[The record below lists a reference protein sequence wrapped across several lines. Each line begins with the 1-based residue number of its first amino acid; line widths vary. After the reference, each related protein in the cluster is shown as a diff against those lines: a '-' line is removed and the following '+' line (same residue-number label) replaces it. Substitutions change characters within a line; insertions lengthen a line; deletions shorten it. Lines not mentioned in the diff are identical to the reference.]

1 MLSRKQL
8 RPRSGA
14 AKTGGTAVLL
24 LICIMLS
31 SACLAVEP
39 EEMPPLPATN
49 PVAIPDSPAETT
61 EIQKNSIRNPPPIRI
76 TSPRDTR
83 LYTELGFPPEIRA
96 AVSDFT
102 GGRTTDT
109 INAFLRWE
117 SVRARTS
124 PAEADRI
131 RTWIHSIDYA
141 IVNTTIQEDIT
152 VYTGFNGEQSKRVRN
167 ESFFSENGYVI
178 ASTDPTVIYG
188 QSRNNGRD
196 REGYLTMCVFDF
208 RKGDHILYVNATD
221 RMFLIPH
228 GGTWDVTGEE
238 TYGQL
243 EFSADSIPRHD
254 DTVHTNVRLIHL
266 RERP

>member
-1 MLSRKQL
+1 MHPRKQF
-8 RPRSGA
+8 RTRSGTA
-14 AKTGGTAVLL
+14 TGGTAVLL
-24 LICIMLS
+24 LFCIMLS

-49 PVAIPDSPAETT
+49 PIAIPDSPTETT
-61 EIQKNSIRNPPPIRI
+61 DIRENSTRMPLPIRI
-76 TSPRDTR
+76 TSPRETR
-83 LYTELGFPPEIRA
+83 LYTGLGFPPEIRT

-102 GGRTTDT
+102 EGRTTDT

-124 PAEADRI
+124 PADADRI
-131 RTWIHSIDYA
+131 RTRIHSIDYA
-141 IVNTTIQEDIT
+141 IANTTLQEDIT
-152 VYTGFNGEQSKRVRN
+152 VYTGFSGEQSKRVRN

-178 ASTDPTVIYG
+178 ASIDPTVIYG
-188 QSRNNGRD
+188 QFRNNGRD

-228 GGTWDVTGEE
+228 GRTWDVTGEE
-238 TYGQL
+238 TYEQM
-243 EFSADSIPRHD
+243 EFSADSIPRYD
-254 DTVHTNVRLIHL
+254 DTIHTNVRLIHL